1 MQQPIIDLYLA
12 EKYSVHRVES
22 SISGWYLYPSLM
34 GILMGLNSLPKR
46 PSNFGMMFWIYVVAE
61 RANPNP
67 YSLSHKVIF
76 Q

>member
-1 MQQPIIDLYLA
+1 
-12 EKYSVHRVES
+12 
-22 SISGWYLYPSLM
+22 M